1 MSGRV
6 LYECTSCV
14 AVMLSQVAQSLR
26 ASAVSSNLEAAST
39 PMAVNRT
46 IQQILDHAKSSGV
59 LDCLCLCLE
68 TSGLSLISGSTN
80 LLRAAC
86 ESCRGIW
93 SLIDAFELL
102 SVKGNALFPLNS
114 LRSHSLHRLDIKD
127 CDEAPLHGTDFGEA
141 IDAITKA
148 FLKSKAIQVAI
159 YFCLHQRHEIGLC
172 AGVQV
177 SILLL
182 RSCMIYLCFLVVGG
196 LSSYILLDYRLCE
209 SKLCEFNSHATFSIY
224 CII

>member
-14 AVMLSQVAQSLR
+14 AVMLSQVTQSLK
-26 ASAVSSNLEAAST
+26 AFVVATNLEAASS
-39 PMAVNRT
+39 PPPVNKT

-59 LDCLCLCLE
+59 LNFFCMSLE
-68 TSGLSLISGSTN
+68 SSGLSLISGSTN

-93 SLIDAFELL
+93 SLIYAFELL
-102 SVKGNALFPLNS
+102 SQKGYVSFPLNS
-114 LRSHSLHRLDIKD
+114 LRCHSLLRLDIKD
-127 CDEAPLHGTDFGEA
+127 SDEAPLYGRDLGEA
-141 IDAITKA
+141 IDSISRA

-172 AGVQV
+172 SGVQV
-177 SILLL
+177 SILLETP
-182 RSCMIYLCFLVVGG
+182 S
-196 LSSYILLDYRLCE
+196 
-209 SKLCEFNSHATFSIY
+209 
-224 CII
+224 